1 MKALVR
7 KSPMNCYEWQEE
19 TVMLEPF
26 PQGTDDI
33 GRPYTLEGYRYA
45 LCTDVPDGEIEE
57 DDPRMD
63 VSNYDVTEHE
73 ETVEEGGEQ
82 ITRKYWTAIYMGAR
96 S

>member
-1 MKALVR
+1 
-7 KSPMNCYEWQEE
+7 MNCYEWQEE

-57 DDPRMD
+57 DDARLD
-63 VSNYDVTEHE
+63 ASNYIVTEHHFKDE
-73 ETVEEGGEQ
+73 EDHDHTVF
-82 ITRKYWTAIYMGAR
+82 TATY
-96 S
+96 SPQ